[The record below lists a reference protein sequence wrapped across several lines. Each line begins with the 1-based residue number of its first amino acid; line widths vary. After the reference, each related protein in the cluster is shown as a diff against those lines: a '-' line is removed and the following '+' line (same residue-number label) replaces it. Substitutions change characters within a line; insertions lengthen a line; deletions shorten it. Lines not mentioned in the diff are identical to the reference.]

1 MRLSN
6 QSFSVLFPSADIV
19 LDSQSVT
26 FWLSITNAQRLSRS
40 SNGDSGDGNGDNVL
54 VDGDLDEDKDDV
66 EQSPTRNDDEY
77 LLWIK
82 RAVNTSSSFS
92 ISESELLDAEA
103 AGDGS
108 NLIPAARKFCSSS
121 SSWPMKFKFGEMIGR
136 ASFTIL

>member
-1 MRLSN
+1 M
-6 QSFSVLFPSADIV
+6 LFPSADIV

-77 LLWIK
+77 LL
-82 RAVNTSSSFS
+82 
-92 ISESELLDAEA
+92 
-103 AGDGS
+103 
-108 NLIPAARKFCSSS
+108 
-121 SSWPMKFKFGEMIGR
+121 
-136 ASFTIL
+136 